1 MAAYVHISTKA
12 DRPSEAVGFSL
23 GSLNFAPIA
32 IYTRNELNEISPQV
46 AEKAFEA
53 YEYLQIVKLHELT
66 SKEYAQFC
74 VATSSAYHYFLE
86 DAETRVLQ
94 KEYIEG
100 ISAHWRELIRLLET
114 DPRFSGAS
122 SFS

>member
-12 DRPSEAVGFSL
+12 DHPSEAVGFSL

-32 IYTRNELNEISPQV
+32 IYTRNKLNRISPQV

-53 YEYLQIVKLHELT
+53 YEYLQIVKLQELT
-66 SKEYAQFC
+66 SEEFAQFC
-74 VATSSAYHYFLE
+74 VATISAYHYFLE
-86 DAETRVLQ
+86 DAEMRGLH

-100 ISAHWRELIRLLET
+100 ISAHWRKLIKLLET